1 MRRDLDAA
9 TVSDEELVLRW
20 LLNKEDIAAMRA
32 AGPAKE
38 YVTARHPLVKLMA
51 ELTHRA
57 DCNLIQVSKP
67 GFALTL
73 ERRMAAQ

>member
-1 MRRDLDAA
+1 
-9 TVSDEELVLRW
+9 
-20 LLNKEDIAAMRA
+20 MRA
-32 AGPAKE
+32 AGPAKD

-51 ELTHRA
+51 ELTRHSS

-73 ERRMAAQ
+73 ERKMAAQ